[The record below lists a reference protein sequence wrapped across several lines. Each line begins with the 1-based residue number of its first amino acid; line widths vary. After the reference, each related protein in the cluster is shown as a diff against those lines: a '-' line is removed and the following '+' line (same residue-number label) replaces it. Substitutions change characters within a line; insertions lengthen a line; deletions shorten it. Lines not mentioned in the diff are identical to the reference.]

1 MFALNPQTTEASN
14 LDAFLEA
21 LDGAALILASD
32 SPAVLAH
39 NRQARVLLGSE
50 NPRAAELCDEQTAYG
65 LDDLQGR
72 LEAARR
78 QGAGRWPWRLP
89 ARDGRGPLDL
99 DLHLAPVPWADGV
112 ALLACLRL
120 RDCLERERGLRLR
133 LEQVLGKRVQE
144 LDCLYNLLTIMEN
157 PELELPQLFQAVV
170 EQLPWG
176 FRHAKVAAAQLS
188 WQGETWRGPGFRETP
203 WCMSLPLTLDGQPR
217 GWLEV
222 VYREARPAADLGPFL
237 LEERVLMEVV
247 AGRLSRLLE
256 RRQYQAE
263 LTLQRDFARSLLE
276 NTRAMVMVLDEDG
289 RVLHYNRSLAS
300 LTGVPVDDARLRD
313 FCATFLPPGQA
324 DLNRAFFIAN
334 GDHSQGNFRVLP
346 LRQAQ
351 GGWRQVEWTVQ
362 PLRGGWSGMQGWVCT
377 GLDLTPRLMAESERD
392 RLAAVVEQNDDGVAI
407 ADLAGRLVYAN
418 QAWRDMHQLEGREL
432 PLGPAPFLDPQH
444 LGSEQHARVSARL
457 EQGLSWR
464 GQISLAQ
471 DGGRPRVVRTSLAPL
486 RDAQGQVS
494 GYVAR
499 QRDVTQ
505 ENRLR
510 GYLRQAHKMEA
521 LGRLAGGIAHDFNN
535 ILGAVGGY
543 CELARLAS
551 EPGTKQ
557 TEFLDHALLACE
569 RAKELVRQILS
580 FSRQVEQERRPLDL
594 SLIVR
599 ETLKLLRATLPA
611 TISIQTHLPPEPA
624 RVLADPSQ
632 MHQVLMNLC
641 TNAAQAMAQSGGRLE
656 VSITAM
662 ELTAED
668 LEGMAD
674 LQPGPHLR
682 LSVSDNGPGM
692 TSEIL
697 ERIFEPFFT
706 TKPQG
711 QGTGLGLAVVHGIV
725 SGHGGAIRAYS
736 EPGRGATF
744 HVLLPRLTAQEV
756 ARPAPERPPLPG
768 GEERILVVDDEPDLV
783 DVITRLLASL
793 GYQVSSFDESAAALR
808 AFRERPDDFDLVLS
822 DLTMPGLTGLDLA
835 LAVRQARPAMPV
847 VICTGFSDSV
857 IQEQAREAGVREV
870 ILKPLQRRE
879 LALAV
884 RRALDGA
891 SSS

>member
-1 MFALNPQTTEASN
+1 MPALLRQTSDASSN
-14 LDAFLEA
+14 FAFLEA
-21 LDGAALILASD
+21 LDLAALILAPD
-32 SPAVLAH
+32 PPAVLAH
-39 NRQARVLLGSE
+39 NGQARALLGSE
-50 NPRAAELCDEQTAYG
+50 SPQAAELCHDQAPYG
-65 LDDLQGR
+65 WDDLRAR
-72 LEAARR
+72 LEAAQDR
-78 QGAGRWPWRLP
+78 GAGRGPWRLP
-89 ARDGRGPLDL
+89 ARDGRGPQDL
-99 DLHLAPVPWADGV
+99 DLHLAPVPWEDGF
-112 ALLACLRL
+112 ALLACLRPPDPL
-120 RDCLERERGLRLR
+120 ARERGLRQR

-157 PELELPQLFQAVV
+157 PDLDLPQLFQAVV

-176 FRHAKVAAAQLS
+176 FRHAKVAVAQLS
-188 WQGETWRGPGFRETP
+188 WQGETWRGAGFRDSP
-203 WCMSLPLTLDGQPR
+203 WRMSLPLTLDGQPH

-222 VYREARPAADLGPFL
+222 VYREARPPADQGPFL

-247 AGRLSRLLE
+247 VGRLSRLLE

-289 RVLHYNRSLAS
+289 RVLHYNRALACLS
-300 LTGVPVDDARLRD
+300 GVPVEEARLRD
-313 FCATFLPPGQA
+313 FCSTFLPPGQA

-334 GDHSQGNFRVLP
+334 GDLSQGQLRVLP

-362 PLRGGWSGMQGWVCT
+362 PLRGGWSGMQGWICT
-377 GLDLTPRLMAESERD
+377 GLDLTPRLKAENERD
-392 RLAAVVEQNDDGVAI
+392 RLAAVVEQNDDGLAI
-407 ADLAGRLVYAN
+407 ADLSGHLIYAN
-418 QAWRDMHQLEGREL
+418 QAWREMHQLEDQAL
-432 PLGPAPFLDPQH
+432 PPGLAPFLDPQL
-444 LGSEQHARVSARL
+444 LGGEQFARVSARL
-457 EQGLSWR
+457 AQGQSWR
-464 GQISLAQ
+464 GLISLAPNG
-471 DGGRPRVVRTSLAPL
+471 DRKREVRTSLTPL
-486 RDAQGQVS
+486 RDAQGEIS
-494 GYVAR
+494 GCVAR

-594 SLIVR
+594 SLVVR

-611 TISIQTHLPPEPA
+611 TISIQTHLPPDPV
-624 RVLADPSQ
+624 RVLADAIQ

-641 TNAAQAMAQSGGRLE
+641 TNAAQAMAQGGGRLE
-656 VSITAM
+656 VSIATL
-662 ELTAED
+662 ELTEED

-682 LSVSDNGPGM
+682 LSVSDSGPGM
-692 TSEIL
+692 TTEVM

-725 SGHGGAIRAYS
+725 SAHGGVIRAYS
-736 EPGRGATF
+736 EPGRGTTF
-744 HVLLPRLTAQEV
+744 HVLLPRLTAHEV
-756 ARPAPERPPLPG
+756 ARSTPERSPMPG
-768 GEERILVVDDEPDLV
+768 GDERILVVDDEPELV
-783 DVITRLLASL
+783 EVISHLLISL
-793 GYQVSSFDESAAALR
+793 GYQVSSFGKSAAALR
-808 AFRERPDDFDLVLS
+808 AFREQPEAFDLVLT

-835 LAVRQARPAMPV
+835 LAVHQTRPATPV
-847 VICTGFSDSV
+847 VICTGFSDSL
-857 IQEQAREAGVREV
+857 IHEQARAASVREV

-884 RRALDGA
+884 RRALDGT